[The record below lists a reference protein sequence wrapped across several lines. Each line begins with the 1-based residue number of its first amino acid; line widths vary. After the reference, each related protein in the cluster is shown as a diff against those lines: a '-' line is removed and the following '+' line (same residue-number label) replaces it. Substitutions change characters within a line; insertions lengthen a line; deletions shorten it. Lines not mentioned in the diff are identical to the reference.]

1 MRPVALNYSGVSPN
15 ISAKEGANTFT
26 SLLIFSAV
34 VDVPGLSTSA
44 CAAVSDSYSAPVSA

>member
-1 MRPVALNYSGVSPN
+1 MHIEESCEILTPTVIIYSGVSPN
-15 ISAKEGANTFT
+15 MSAKEGANTFT

-44 CAAVSDSYSAPVSA
+44 